1 MKKFFLLAVLCF
13 GLSMAAE
20 AQQITRFAVV
30 DLPQVHMAFF
40 RESSAVREFE
50 ARAARVQADIDRMT
64 AEIQTLRVNMVNA
77 QAQGNQEQA
86 LRLEGEISRRSDFL
100 REFHRT
106 RTAELEAQRVRLAQ
120 DDTFLG
126 QVYDEIRFIAESEG
140 FSMVLNLHANN
151 GIVWFSPTVD
161 ITDRLIRNLLQN
173 ARR

>member
-1 MKKFFLLAVLCF
+1 MKKLFLAFLVCF
-13 GLSMAAE
+13 GVSWVAE

-30 DLPQVHMAFF
+30 DLPQVYMAFF
-40 RESSAVREFE
+40 RESRAVREFE
-50 ARAARVQADIDRMT
+50 ERSARVQADIDRMT

-77 QAQGNQEQA
+77 QAAGNQEQA
-86 LRLEGEISRRSDFL
+86 LRIETELNRRSDFL

-106 RTAELEAQRVRLAQ
+106 RTAELQTQKNRLTQA
-120 DDTFLG
+120 DSFLN

-140 FSMVLNLHANN
+140 FSMVLNLHDNN

-161 ITDRLIRNLLQN
+161 ITDRLISNLLAN

>member
-1 MKKFFLLAVLCF
+1 MKKVLFLALIFVCF
-13 GLSMAAE
+13 GMAAE

-40 RESSAVREFE
+40 RESPAVREFE

-86 LRLEGEISRRSDFL
+86 LRIEADLNRRSDFL

-106 RTAELEAQRVRLAQ
+106 QTATLEAQRVRLAQ
-120 DDTFLG
+120 DDAFLG

-151 GIVWFSPTVD
+151 GIIWFSPTVD

>member
-1 MKKFFLLAVLCF
+1 MKKALMVFIVCF
-13 GLSMAAE
+13 CLGVAAQ

-30 DLPQVHMAFF
+30 DLPQVYMAFF
-40 RESSAVREFE
+40 RESRAVREFE
-50 ARAARVQADIDRMT
+50 ERSARIQAEIDRMT
-64 AEIQTLRVNMVNA
+64 TEIQGLRVNMVNA

-86 LRLEGEISRRSDFL
+86 LRLEAEISRRSDFL

-106 RTAELEAQRVRLAQ
+106 RTAELEAQRIRLTQ
-120 DDTFLG
+120 EGSFLN

-140 FSMVLNLHANN
+140 FSMVLNLNDNN

>member
-1 MKKFFLLAVLCF
+1 MKKVFLFAIVCF
-13 GLSMAAE
+13 GLGMAAE

-40 RESSAVREFE
+40 RESRAVRDFE
-50 ARAARVQADIDRMT
+50 ERAARVQADIDRMT
-64 AEIQTLRVNMVNA
+64 AEIQTLRINMVNA

-86 LRLEGEISRRSDFL
+86 LRIEADLNRRSDFL

-106 RTAELEAQRVRLAQ
+106 QTAALEAQRVRLTQ
-120 DDTFLG
+120 DDAFLG

-140 FSMVLNLHANN
+140 FSMVLNLHGNN
-151 GIVWFSPTVD
+151 GIIWFSPAVD